1 MTTATAPRL
10 LTSEQLLHIPDDGR
24 ERWLIDG
31 ELREG
36 EMTRRNRGHSRIE
49 AKLCGELHNWLKRQ
63 PEPRGEVLAGEAG
76 ILLRR
81 NPDTTVGVDVAYIS
95 AQTADANPDD
105 EGFVVGIPELVV
117 EILSPSDKHEDV
129 TEKVQTYLAVGVKLV
144 WVADPAFRTVTVFR
158 GDAEPRLFNMSQ
170 TLDAEPC
177 LPGFTVAVRDVFNR

>member
-10 LTSEQLLHIPDDGR
+10 MNSEQLLALPDDGR
-24 ERWLIDG
+24 ERWLIAG

-36 EMTRRNRGHSRIE
+36 DTTRRNRGHSRVE
-49 AKLCGELHNWLKRQ
+49 ANICGELRIWAKRQ

-76 ILLRR
+76 VRLRR
-81 NPDTTVGVDVAYIS
+81 NPDTNVSIDVAYIS
-95 AQTADANPDD
+95 AQTADANPDE
-105 EGFVVGIPELVV
+105 EGFVDGIPELVV

-158 GDAEPRLFNMSQ
+158 ADAEPELFNVSQ
-170 TLDAEPC
+170 TLNAEPH
-177 LPGFTVAVRDVFNR
+177 LAGFSVAVRDVFLR